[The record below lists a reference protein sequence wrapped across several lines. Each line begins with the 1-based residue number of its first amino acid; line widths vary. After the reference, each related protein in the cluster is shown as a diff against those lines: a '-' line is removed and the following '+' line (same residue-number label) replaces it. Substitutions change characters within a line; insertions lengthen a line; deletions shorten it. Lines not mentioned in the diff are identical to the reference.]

1 MTAPTFPPLMTGQAT
16 VDNPMDVA
24 TQMATESCD
33 AGTVVYNLATDTLRA
48 AMIFAPEVRLA
59 LSLII
64 VPICGIGF
72 QYAFVAIAPPE
83 IAVRLDWDGTIRVND
98 AVCGRLSVNA
108 ATNADETPDWLIIDL
123 EVSLRNHSESP
134 GATPDVTTLYEEGCG
149 DISATQ
155 LLEGWSRHTL
165 VWINRW
171 SDDGAA
177 PIHAEYSGL
186 LHLHVGEI
194 GIDEHFGLLRKSGDA
209 TTLTPLTD
217 LLRPI

>member
-1 MTAPTFPPLMTGQAT
+1 MGANAT
-16 VDNPMDVA
+16 
-24 TQMATESCD
+24 
-33 AGTVVYNLATDTLRA
+33 
-48 AMIFAPEVRLA
+48 
-59 LSLII
+59 
-64 VPICGIGF
+64 
-72 QYAFVAIAPPE
+72 PE